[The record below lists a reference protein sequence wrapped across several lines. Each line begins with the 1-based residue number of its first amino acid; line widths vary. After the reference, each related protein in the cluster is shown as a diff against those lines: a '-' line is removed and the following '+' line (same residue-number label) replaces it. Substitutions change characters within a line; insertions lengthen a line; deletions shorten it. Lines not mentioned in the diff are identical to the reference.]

1 MFHFLHLL
9 YSSLKFQIHLSEVI
23 FCLLKVKSS
32 NYIILIDY
40 NNNVWATIKGIITY
54 IAVDLL
60 NLVKPIN
67 QLVGVH
73 SDREELKKLQGR
85 VATVSQTL
93 RAANVKVEPAGRGA
107 VGINRMSL
115 RRKTLLWRS

>member
-1 MFHFLHLL
+1 MLFHFLHLL
-9 YSSLKFQIHLSEVI
+9 YSSLKFPIHLSEVI

-32 NYIILIDY
+32 NYIILINY

-73 SDREELKKLQGR
+73 SDREELK
-85 VATVSQTL
+85 S
-93 RAANVKVEPAGRGA
+93 N
-107 VGINRMSL
+107 
-115 RRKTLLWRS
+115 